1 MLLLVNF
8 FAIAALGFAFSY
20 HIYLK
25 RGSSKSMTCLFGSD
39 CDSVITSKWGTRL
52 GLRNEVW
59 AMLFYVV
66 VIIALLVAY
75 IIPSITPYAVILVVL
90 LSAMAL
96 LYSFYLLGVQ
106 LFVLKQSC
114 SYCLISALV
123 VVVFGINVV
132 LLL

>member
-25 RGSSKSMTCLFGSD
+25 QGSVKPLVCLFGSN
-39 CDSVITSKWGTRL
+39 CDAVIGSKWGVRC

-59 AMLFYVV
+59 AMLFYVI
-66 VIIALLVAY
+66 VIIALLAAY
-75 IIPSITPYAVILVVL
+75 IIPSIAPYAVILVMV
-90 LSAMAL
+90 LSAIAL
-96 LYSFYLLGVQ
+96 LYSFYLLGIQ
-106 LFVLKQSC
+106 MFVLKQSC
-114 SYCLISALV
+114 SYCLISTLV
-123 VVVFGINVV
+123 VVVFSINVV